1 MSSVVKTLTPFTDQA
16 LLQESLERLD
26 VGYQL
31 QAGTIVTS
39 RQDYFGGQRFELD
52 QQGRY
57 RFRYD
62 SDADSWHSGKQTSV
76 HRFLSNVER
85 EYLRAYDRRA
95 ERLAETERQRLEEE
109 RIARVEAIRLQ
120 AIERAKAQGYSVKE
134 NHVNGK
140 IQLVLTRT
148 VY

>member
-1 MSSVVKTLTPFTDQA
+1 MSAVVKTLTPFVDQA
-16 LLQESLERLD
+16 LLQESLERIG

-31 QAGTIVTS
+31 QAGTIVTT

-62 SDADSWHSGKQTSV
+62 SDADRWHSSQQTPV
-76 HRFLSNVER
+76 RRFLADVES
-85 EYLRAYDRRA
+85 EYLQAYDRRA
-95 ERLAETERQRLEEE
+95 ERLAEAERQRIEQE
-109 RIARVEAIRLQ
+109 RIARVEATRLQ
-120 AIERAKAQGYSVKE
+120 AIERAKAQGYAVKE
-134 NHVNGK
+134 NRVNGK